1 MISKQQ
7 LRQDAKLRRAAMSS
21 QQVESL
27 SLDICTRLMEVDP
40 FVPCRCLFIYVS
52 FGKEVSTHAL
62 IRSLLHQDLTVA
74 VPRMTDD
81 QRMVP
86 VQIHAWDDL
95 VPSQYGILAP
105 DGGQAYAGPLD
116 VCVTPGLA
124 FSANGHR
131 LGYGRGHY
139 DQFLNAH
146 RDLLAIGLA
155 FEQQLHPEIPTES
168 HDETLD
174 LIVTEQRTL
183 LTGRRDR
190 QSNSR

>member
-21 QQVESL
+21 QQVESF
-27 SLDICTRLMEVDP
+27 SLDICTRLVELDQ
-40 FVPCRCLFIYVS
+40 FVPCHRVFIYVS
-52 FGKEVSTHAL
+52 FGNEVSTHSL
-62 IRSLLHQDLTVA
+62 IRSLLSEDRTVV
-74 VPRMTDD
+74 VPKMTDD
-81 QRMVP
+81 QRMTP
-86 VQIHAWDDL
+86 VQIYAWEEL

-105 DGGQAYAGPLD
+105 DGGQPYTGPLD

-139 DQFLNAH
+139 DQFLSVH
-146 RDLLAIGLA
+146 RDLLAVGLA
-155 FEQQLHPEIPTES
+155 FEQQLHPEIPTEP

-174 LIVTEQRTL
+174 VIVTEQRSL
-183 LTGRRDR
+183 LIGHLGRPSD
-190 QSNSR
+190 SE